1 MDLNLQFNT
10 SGIDWERVALLL
22 KKAGMAYHPAE
33 VHKCAFENSR
43 VVVFAFRDT
52 EMIGF
57 GRAISDGAYQAALYD
72 VAVSPEYQGKG
83 VGKLILENIIS
94 RCPGCHLMLYAAP
107 GKDKFYEKFSFRK
120 MLTGMALFTNADKM
134 RERGFTE

>member
-1 MDLNLQFNT
+1 MNLNLQFNT
-10 SGIDWERVALLL
+10 SDIDWERVSAIL
-22 KKAGMAYHPAE
+22 KEAGMAHHSAE
-33 VHKCAFENSR
+33 VHKSAFENSR

-94 RCPGCHLMLYAAP
+94 RCPGCNLMLYAAP

-134 RERGFTE
+134 MERGFTE